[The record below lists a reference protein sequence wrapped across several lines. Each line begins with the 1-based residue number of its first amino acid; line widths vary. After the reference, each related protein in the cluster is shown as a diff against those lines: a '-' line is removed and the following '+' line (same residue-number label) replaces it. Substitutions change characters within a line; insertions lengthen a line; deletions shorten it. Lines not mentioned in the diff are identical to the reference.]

1 MATTDDFWGRMKGG
15 AGGMFDLGA
24 GLYGRSAGAKEASS
38 RLRASQGPLYDTQ
51 MAGANQ
57 ALNVAGGM
65 DPRALGQE
73 RYDATQ
79 GLLAGS
85 DAKNEADLMRML
97 QAKGMLGAA
106 TFNPGVEG
114 ITPNGTAM
122 NPKLAAYY
130 AAKNARDAKMAAGAL
145 DQGDAMLDRQI
156 NRAGALQG
164 QAANTQRAGMV
175 AQDSQPSKSAA
186 TMQLLK
192 GIGGVAK
199 DTGLFGMGADWLKR
213 TFGGG
218 GYADPFTSMSVDSI
232 DW

>member
-1 MATTDDFWGRMKGG
+1 
-15 AGGMFDLGA
+15 
-24 GLYGRSAGAKEASS
+24 
-38 RLRASQGPLYDTQ
+38 

-145 DQGDAMLDRQI
+145 DQGDA
-156 NRAGALQG
+156 LQG